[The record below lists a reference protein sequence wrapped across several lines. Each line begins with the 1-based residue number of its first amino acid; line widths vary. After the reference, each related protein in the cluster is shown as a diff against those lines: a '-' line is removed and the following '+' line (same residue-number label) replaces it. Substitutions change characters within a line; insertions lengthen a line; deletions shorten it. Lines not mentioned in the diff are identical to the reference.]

1 MSVSYNKLWHL
12 LLDRKMSKAALEK
25 KAGISHYSMTK
36 MGKDADVTTEVLAKI
51 CEALECNIDDIVDFL
66 HAQHLGQMVGNLG

>member
-12 LLDRKMSKAALEK
+12 LLDKKMSKTALEK

-36 MGKDADVTTEVLAKI
+36 MGKDEDVTTEVLTKI
-51 CEALECNIDDIVDFL
+51 CDALECGIDDIVEFIP
-66 HAQHLGQMVGNLG
+66 GRK

>member
-12 LLDRKMSKAALEK
+12 LLDKKMSKSALEK

-36 MGKDADVTTEVLAKI
+36 MGKDEDVTTEVLTKI
-51 CEALECNIDDIVDFL
+51 CDALECGIDDIVEFIP
-66 HAQHLGQMVGNLG
+66 GRK

>member
-12 LLDRKMSKAALEK
+12 LLDKKMSKSALEK

-36 MGKDADVTTEVLAKI
+36 MGKDQDVTTEVLSKI
-51 CEALECNIDDIVDFL
+51 CDALECHIDDIVDFIPCKKS
-66 HAQHLGQMVGNLG
+66 